1 MMGWHWGGTG
11 VALGWH
17 WVGTARPTPEMLKES
32 LVKLGRIILRRGS
45 NSGKGQL
52 LEDITWLGWSWELRG
67 TILLV
72 SRGGGLGFSD
82 VSSPL
87 VILIHLHQ
95 SVPHLDCNFTHLELY
110 QVIAYSLILQH
121 LCPALNVHVLI
132 LQPHLLLLHPPHLMV
147 STLLSSIFS

>member
-52 LEDITWLGWSWELRG
+52 LEDIT
-67 TILLV
+67 
-72 SRGGGLGFSD
+72 
-82 VSSPL
+82 
-87 VILIHLHQ
+87 
-95 SVPHLDCNFTHLELY
+95 
-110 QVIAYSLILQH
+110 
-121 LCPALNVHVLI
+121 
-132 LQPHLLLLHPPHLMV
+132 
-147 STLLSSIFS
+147 